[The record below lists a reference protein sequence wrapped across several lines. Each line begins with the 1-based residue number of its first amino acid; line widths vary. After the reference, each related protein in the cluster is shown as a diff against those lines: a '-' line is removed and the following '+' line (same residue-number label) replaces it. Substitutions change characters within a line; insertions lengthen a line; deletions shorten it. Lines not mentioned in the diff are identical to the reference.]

1 MQPRS
6 RTQRRALIQ
15 QLGKQAD
22 RLAQLAT
29 GRRAE
34 GWRLTGID
42 PEGVDLRR
50 EGAVAR
56 IEFPSPVA
64 TAEALDGDGRRPAAG
79 GDGTPKKVTVR

>member
-1 MQPRS
+1 V
-6 RTQRRALIQ
+6 IQ
-15 QLGKQAD
+15 QLAGQAD

-42 PEGVDLRR
+42 PEGLDLRR

-56 IEFPSPVA
+56 IEFSAPVA
-64 TAEALDGDGRRPAAG
+64 TADALTATVDALLQAAATRR
-79 GDGTPKKVTVR
+79 KK